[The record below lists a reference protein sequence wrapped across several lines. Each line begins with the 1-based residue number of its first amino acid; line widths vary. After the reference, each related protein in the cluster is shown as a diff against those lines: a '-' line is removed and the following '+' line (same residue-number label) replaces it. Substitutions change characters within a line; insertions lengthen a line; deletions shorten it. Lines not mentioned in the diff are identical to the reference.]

1 MICNCI
7 LEFVHIAVIWSI
19 LRLLGTHLFPE
30 NWYFDRWKEK
40 EEITWKQMKIKKIN
54 LSKQEQKNASQ
65 EELSFSSYL
74 TLITFWNSQFPS
86 AQYV

>member
-1 MICNCI
+1 MICNCV

-54 LSKQEQKNASQ
+54 KSLQTRTKKCLSGGALPLQLPHTDNFLE
-65 EELSFSSYL
+65 
-74 TLITFWNSQFPS
+74 
-86 AQYV
+86 